1 MSYHR
6 DEFILK
12 CMTLGGK
19 PKEEKGGGADFFYS
33 ELKCTL
39 PDFSLGKMKEFITF
53 LKSLGRPDIDAKRGN
68 VNFVIETPD
77 DKNIT
82 GFYKQSYYIDRE
94 LGLDDTIEEELI
106 VHIFPDNRLA
116 LDRIESLGSEYEK
129 RMKKKLGRQGARSS
143 LVLDSNHGAG
153 VALIAHT
160 YGASSS
166 DISYI
171 IEEMRSFV
179 REGQKIMSNISAERV
194 SKKSV
199 VIL

>member
-106 VHIFPDNRLA
+106 VHVFPDNRLA

>member
-19 PKEEKGGGADFFYS
+19 PKEEKGGGRDFFYS
-33 ELKCTL
+33 ELRCTL
-39 PDFSLGKMKEFITF
+39 PDFSLNKIKDFVTF
-53 LKSLGRPDIDAKRGN
+53 LKSLKRPDIDAKRGN
-68 VNFVIETPD
+68 VNFIIEKPD

-94 LGLDDTIEEELI
+94 LGLDDIIEEELI
-106 VHIFPDNRLA
+106 VHVFPDNSLA
-116 LDRIESLGSEYEK
+116 LDRIENLGSEYEK
-129 RMKKKLGRQGARSS
+129 RMRKKLGRQGARSS

-166 DISYI
+166 DINYI
-171 IEEMRSFV
+171 IEEMKGFV
-179 REGQKIMSNISAERV
+179 SEGQKIMSNISAERV

>member
-1 MSYHR
+1 VSYHR

-12 CMTLGGK
+12 CMALGGK
-19 PKEEKGGGADFFYS
+19 PREEKGGRTDFFYS
-33 ELKCTL
+33 ELRCTL
-39 PDFSLGKMKEFITF
+39 PDFSLDKMKDFIIF
-53 LKSLGRPDIDAKRGN
+53 LRSLGRPDIDAKRGN

-77 DKNIT
+77 DKDLT

-94 LGLDDTIEEELI
+94 AGLDDTIEDELI
-106 VHIFPDNRLA
+106 VHIFPDNSLA
-116 LDRIESLGSEYEK
+116 LDRIENLGFNYEK
-129 RMKKKLGRQGARSS
+129 RMKKKLGKQGAGSS
-143 LVLDSNHGAG
+143 LVLDSTHGAG

-171 IEEMRSFV
+171 IDEMKGFV
-179 REGQKIMSNISAERV
+179 REGQRIMSNIPAERV
-194 SKKSV
+194 GKKSV

>member
-1 MSYHR
+1 MPYHR

-12 CMTLGGK
+12 CMAIGGK
-19 PKEEKGGGADFFYS
+19 PKEEKGGDSNFFYS
-33 ELKCTL
+33 EIRCTL
-39 PDFSLGKMKEFITF
+39 PDFSLNKIKDFVVF
-53 LKSLGRPDIDAKRGN
+53 LKGLGRPDIDVKRGN

-94 LGLDDTIEEELI
+94 AGLDDTIEEELI
-106 VHIFPDNRLA
+106 VHIFPDNSLA
-116 LDRIESLGSEYEK
+116 LDRIENLGSEYEK
-129 RMKKKLGRQGARSS
+129 RMRKKLGKQGARSS
-143 LVLDSNHGAG
+143 LVLDSTHGAG

-166 DISYI
+166 DINYI
-171 IEEMRSFV
+171 IEEMKGFV
-179 REGQKIMSNISAERV
+179 SEGQKIMSNISAERV